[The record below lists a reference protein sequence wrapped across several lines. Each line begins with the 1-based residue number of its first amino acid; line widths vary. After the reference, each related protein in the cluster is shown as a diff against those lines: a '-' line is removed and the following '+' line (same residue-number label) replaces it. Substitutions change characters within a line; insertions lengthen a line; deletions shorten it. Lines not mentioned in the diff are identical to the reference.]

1 MKQQKPLSSIGL
13 RHKFDSLGGGM
24 PPSAQIKIANLL
36 TVIEVIAKETYKDP
50 FTTDDEK
57 EKIRCMEEKNYYI
70 RM

>member
-1 MKQQKPLSSIGL
+1 
-13 RHKFDSLGGGM
+13 M